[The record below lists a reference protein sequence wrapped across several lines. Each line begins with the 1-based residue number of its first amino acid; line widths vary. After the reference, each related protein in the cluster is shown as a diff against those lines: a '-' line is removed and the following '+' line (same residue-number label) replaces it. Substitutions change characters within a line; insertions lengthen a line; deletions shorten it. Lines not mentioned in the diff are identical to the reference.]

1 MLYSIYFLIS
11 QAGTRTY
18 VGYSGNFEERLG
30 QHKNKAVKIT
40 ANFGRFQWQILE
52 TVDSA
57 QEARKKERYW
67 KSAAGRKKLKTL
79 FHKAP
84 SSNG

>member
-11 QAGTRTY
+11 QDGKRTY
-18 VGYSGNFEERLG
+18 VGYSGDFKKRLR
-30 QHKNKAVKIT
+30 QHRNKAVKT
-40 ANFGRFQWQILE
+40 TVNFGRFQWQILE
-52 TVDSA
+52 TVDSVPG
-57 QEARKKERYW
+57 ARKKERYW

-79 FHKAP
+79 FHTAP